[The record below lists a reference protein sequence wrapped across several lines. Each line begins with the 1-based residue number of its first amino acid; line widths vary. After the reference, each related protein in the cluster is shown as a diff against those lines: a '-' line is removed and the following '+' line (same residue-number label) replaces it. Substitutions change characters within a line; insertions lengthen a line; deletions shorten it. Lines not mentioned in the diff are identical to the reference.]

1 MGEAHVPDPFNNR
14 GLNNQK
20 RGTLP
25 GGGRYRS
32 GGARVARLDGMVQT
46 CLQRARSIS
55 HRHRALIALG
65 GVPYLGVG
73 ENVYRSG
80 ENGGS
85 HPRLNGSDLSFPG

>member
-1 MGEAHVPDPFNNR
+1 MGEAHVPVPFSNR
-14 GLNNQK
+14 GLNNQR

-25 GGGRYRS
+25 GGGYRS
-32 GGARVARLDGMVQT
+32 GEARVARLDGMVQT
-46 CLQRARSIS
+46 CLQRVRSIS
-55 HRHRALIALG
+55 HSHRALRELG

-85 HPRLNGSDLSFPG
+85 HHRLNGPDLSFPG